1 MVQDTNLAFYDTRQ
15 SKLIRRT
22 AFNMPKAAKQQTT
35 TRPSPV
41 AVKSEHADD
50 GTMNT
55 ASNLPAKKGKPLASE
70 SPSPKAKRE
79 PSSKNWT
86 AEETWQLYQ
95 LIHPK
100 PAEVSWKELCKQFP
114 GKDEQVSLLSSL
126 LESTGLTL
134 PFLVDLQSCRNRCGS
149 SVQDAE

>member
-1 MVQDTNLAFYDTRQ
+1 MIHSTNLDFYNTRQ
-15 SKLIRRT
+15 SKSVSRT

-35 TRPSPV
+35 TRPSPI
-41 AVKSEHADD
+41 AVKSEHTDD
-50 GTMNT
+50 NIITT
-55 ASNLPAKKGKPLASE
+55 ASNLPAKGKPSASH

-114 GKDEQVSLLSSL
+114 GKDEQVSLLDSL
-126 LESTGLTL
+126 LGSTGLTL

>member
-50 GTMNT
+50 ETMNT
-55 ASNLPAKKGKPLASE
+55 ASNLPAKKGKPLASG
-70 SPSPKAKRE
+70 SLSLKAKRE

-114 GKDEQVSLLSSL
+114 GKDEQVSLFSSV
-126 LESTGLTL
+126 LESIRH
-134 PFLVDLQSCRNRCGS
+134 PADI
-149 SVQDAE
+149 AELGGPAELSQQVWI

>member
-1 MVQDTNLAFYDTRQ
+1 MVYDTNLDSYNTRQ
-15 SKLIRRT
+15 SKLISRT

-35 TRPSPV
+35 TRPSPI

-50 GTMNT
+50 DTINT
-55 ASNLPAKKGKPLASE
+55 ASNLPAKGKPSASE

-114 GKDEQVSLLSSL
+114 GKDEQVSLLCSVFGF
-126 LESTGLTL
+126 TGLTSPNL
-134 PFLVDLQSCRNRCGS
+134 MGLQSCRNRCES
-149 SVQDAE
+149 IVQDAE